1 MCDRRGHG
9 GYGALVVDWNAEW
22 VTTDCQRP
30 LELQNVPLYS
40 HPIPTQHVTAKESR
54 ERFQKVREAYDILKD
69 PVKRARYD
77 SGQHPG

>member
-1 MCDRRGHG
+1 M
-9 GYGALVVDWNAEW
+9 
-22 VTTDCQRP
+22 
-30 LELQNVPLYS
+30 
-40 HPIPTQHVTAKESR
+40 QHVSAKESR